1 MAVVAVGEESSSIGD
16 HAHVVCM
23 EVGYGVGD
31 DNWGPRRPMWVGLL
45 ALVAVLILVPIGLSA
60 VFYILRPIGRAYFP
74 FMGYYPFFFPFG
86 WVFGFLILFFLL
98 RWIFWPWG
106 WGHRGRYRG
115 YPDEYHILRVR
126 YAKGE
131 ITKDQFD
138 QMTRDLQESNQK
150 TQKPS

>member
-1 MAVVAVGEESSSIGD
+1 
-16 HAHVVCM
+16 
-23 EVGYGVGD
+23 
-31 DNWGPRRPMWVGLL
+31 MWVGLL
-45 ALVAVLILVPIGLSA
+45 VVVAVLILVPLVLSA
-60 VFYILRPIGRAYFP
+60 VFYVLRPMGRAYFP

-106 WGHRGRYRG
+106 SGYRGRPGYRAYG
-115 YPDEYHILRVR
+115 DEYHILRVR
-126 YAKGE
+126 YARGE

-138 QMTRDLQESNQK
+138 QMTRDLQESNQR

>member
-1 MAVVAVGEESSSIGD
+1 MKVGVNLSEDELR
-16 HAHVVCM
+16 
-23 EVGYGVGD
+23 
-31 DNWGPRRPMWVGLL
+31 PRRPVWVGLL
-45 ALVAVLILVPIGLSA
+45 SALFVVLIVMSA
-60 VFYILRPIGRAYFP
+60 VYYVLRPMGRGY

-86 WVFGFLILFFLL
+86 WVFGFLILFFIL

-115 YPDEYHILRVR
+115 YRDEYHILRVR
-126 YAKGE
+126 YARGDISKE
-131 ITKDQFD
+131 QFD